1 MALPSYRVR
10 LLVGG
15 ILACLGAFWTVAS
28 ILFFFT
34 RDVRDAAP
42 VNLALALLLLA
53 LPGAALW
60 LSGRARRRRHEL
72 MAGVA
77 SVARAAGRAR
87 VEDVARA
94 ADASLAHTRRALLDA
109 VAERVLAGRLDLAT
123 DTFVPTTDGSDA
135 LPQETTVA
143 CARCGG
149 TSVVVVTGGEARVCR
164 YCGASA

>member
-15 ILACLGAFWTVAS
+15 ILGCLGAFWTVAS

-60 LSGRARRRRHEL
+60 LSGRARRARHER
-72 MAGVA
+72 MEAVA

-87 VEDVARA
+87 VQDLART
-94 ADASLAHTRRALLDA
+94 ADASLAQTRRALLDA
-109 VAERVLAGRLDLAT
+109 VAEGRLSGRLDLAS
-123 DTFVPTTDGSDA
+123 DTFVLATDGSDA
-135 LPQETTVA
+135 APQESTVA

-149 TSVVVVTGGEARVCR
+149 TSIVVVTGGETRVCR